1 MYHKNNLLDLICYTF
16 EKIIKVI
23 TMSNRL
29 PWWVGGVLMS
39 GLLLLTFS
47 IYGANRPIGASTYVP
62 YFVGLIFNLDPD
74 KYSYLK
80 EIKNAGAWEGIMLLG
95 ALFGGFVT
103 SVFITK
109 SFRFSL
115 IPSGWKTYKNNS
127 VASRLVWSFFAG
139 FVMIIG
145 ARLAGG
151 CTSGHFMS
159 GMSQL
164 AISSMIFGTVV
175 MITLLITGRFF
186 YNTKDK

>member
-1 MYHKNNLLDLICYTF
+1 
-16 EKIIKVI
+16 
-23 TMSNRL
+23 
-29 PWWVGGVLMS
+29 MS

-47 IYGANRPIGASTYVP
+47 IYGADRPIGASTYVP
-62 YFVGLIFNLDPD
+62 YFAGLLFDLDPE

-80 EIKNAGAWEGIMLLG
+80 HIEASGAWEGILLLG

-115 IPSGWKTYKNNS
+115 IPTGWKKYKNNS
-127 VASRLVWSFFAG
+127 VLSRLIWSFISG
-139 FVMIIG
+139 FFMIIG

-159 GMSQL
+159 GMSQM
-164 AISSMIFGTVV
+164 AISSMIFGGVVLVTVIV
-175 MITLLITGRFF
+175 TGRLF
-186 YNTKDK
+186 YNVKEK